1 MFWQIELTL
10 YNPKDSLTGKLVSCG
25 HEFCKEIGGGSTG
38 CNANSSCLYTEVYG
52 DGSYT
57 IGYFVEDVVQ
67 YDRISGD
74 LQTKSAN
81 GTVIFGYVIIL
92 ILLYL
97 LLLICLIFGDVMYFE
112 YSLNTVFLF

>member
-1 MFWQIELTL
+1 MFWQIELPL
-10 YNPKDSLTGKLVSCG
+10 YNPKDSLTGKLVSCEQ
-25 HEFCKEIGGGSTG
+25 EFCKEVGGGLSG

-81 GTVIFGYVIIL
+81 GSVIFGYVIVFIIML
-92 ILLYL
+92 I
-97 LLLICLIFGDVMYFE
+97 IIIV
-112 YSLNTVFLF
+112 TTII